1 MKKED
6 LKADIMQSY
15 GLTAMV
21 SRSLEVTEEEANTII
36 DEQAS
41 IGMDLLSND
50 DCSIEDIEDL
60 MYDMGVEPD
69 YLDEFLLRMC

>member
-1 MKKED
+1 MD
-6 LKADIMQSY
+6 Y

-21 SRSLEVTEEEANTII
+21 SRSLEVTEDEANII
-36 DEQAS
+36 INEQAS
-41 IGMDLLSND
+41 IGMGLIND
-50 DCSIEDIEDL
+50 ESCSIEGIEEL

>member
-1 MKKED
+1 MD
-6 LKADIMQSY
+6 Y

-21 SRSLEVTEEEANTII
+21 SRSLEVTEDEANIII
-36 DEQAS
+36 DEQA
-41 IGMDLLSND
+41 DLGRDMLDSGNCD
-50 DCSIEDIEDL
+50 IEDIEEL

>member
-1 MKKED
+1 MD
-6 LKADIMQSY
+6 Y

-21 SRSLEVTEEEANTII
+21 SKSLEITEKEANRII

-41 IGMDLLSND
+41 IGRDMISDES
-50 DCSIEDIEDL
+50 CSIEDIEDL

>member
-1 MKKED
+1 MD
-6 LKADIMQSY
+6 Y

-21 SRSLEVTEEEANTII
+21 SRSLEVTEVEANTII
-36 DEQAS
+36 DEQA
-41 IGMDLLSND
+41 DLGRDMLDSGNCD
-50 DCSIEDIEDL
+50 IEDIEEL

>member
-1 MKKED
+1 
-6 LKADIMQSY
+6 MQ

-21 SRSLEVTEEEANTII
+21 SKSLGVSAREADMII

-41 IGMDLLSND
+41 IGLDMMANESL
-50 DCSIEDIEDL
+50 DIEDVEEL
-60 MYDMGVEPD
+60 MYDMGIEPD

>member
-1 MKKED
+1 MD
-6 LKADIMQSY
+6 Y

-21 SRSLEVTEEEANTII
+21 SRSLEVTEDEANIII

-41 IGMDLLSND
+41 IGIDLLND
-50 DCSIEDIEDL
+50 ESCSIEDIEEL
-60 MYDMGVEPD
+60 MYDMGVELD

>member
-1 MKKED
+1 MCNLSVRKGVG
-6 LKADIMQSY
+6 MQ

-21 SRSLEVTEEEANTII
+21 SKSLGVSSSEADVII

-41 IGMDLLSND
+41 IGLDMMANEGL
-50 DCSIEDIEDL
+50 DIEDVEEL
-60 MYDMGVEPD
+60 MYDMGIEPD

>member
-1 MKKED
+1 M
-6 LKADIMQSY
+6 AY

-21 SRSLEVTEEEANTII
+21 SRSLEVTEDEANIII

-41 IGMDLLSND
+41 IGMDLIGND
-50 DCSIEDIEDL
+50 DCSIEDIEEL

-69 YLDEFLLRMC
+69 YLDEFLLRMM

>member
-1 MKKED
+1 MEKED
-6 LKADIMQSY
+6 LKASSTQNY

-21 SRSLEVTEEEANTII
+21 SRSLEVTEEEANVII

-41 IGMDLLSND
+41 IGMDLICND
-50 DCSIEDIEDL
+50 DCSIEDIEEL

>member
-1 MKKED
+1 MD
-6 LKADIMQSY
+6 Y

-21 SRSLEVTEEEANTII
+21 SRSLGVTEEEANVII

-41 IGMDLLSND
+41 IGRNLIND
-50 DCSIEDIEDL
+50 ESCSIEDIEEL

-69 YLDEFLLRMC
+69 NLDEFLLRMY

>member
-1 MKKED
+1 ME
-6 LKADIMQSY
+6 L

-21 SRSLEVTEEEANTII
+21 SRSLEVTEDEANIII

-41 IGMDLLSND
+41 IGIDLIND
-50 DCSIEDIEDL
+50 ESCSIEDIEEL

>member
-1 MKKED
+1 MN
-6 LKADIMQSY
+6 Y

-21 SRSLEVTEEEANTII
+21 SRSLEVTEDEANIII

-41 IGMDLLSND
+41 IGINLID
-50 DCSIEDIEDL
+50 DESCSIEDIEEL

-69 YLDEFLLRMC
+69 YLDEFLLRMI

>member
-1 MKKED
+1 M
-6 LKADIMQSY
+6 AY

-21 SRSLEVTEEEANTII
+21 CRSLEVTEDEANIII

-41 IGMDLLSND
+41 IGMDLIGND
-50 DCSIEDIEDL
+50 DCSIEDIDEL

>member
-1 MKKED
+1 MD
-6 LKADIMQSY
+6 Y

-21 SRSLEVTEEEANTII
+21 SRSLEVTEDEANIII

-41 IGMDLLSND
+41 IGIDLLND
-50 DCSIEDIEDL
+50 ESCSIEDIEEL

>member
-1 MKKED
+1 MD
-6 LKADIMQSY
+6 Y

-21 SRSLEVTEEEANTII
+21 SRSLGVTEEEANVII

-41 IGMDLLSND
+41 IGLNLIND
-50 DCSIEDIEDL
+50 ESCSIEDIEEL

-69 YLDEFLLRMC
+69 NLDEFLLRMY

>member
-1 MKKED
+1 MD
-6 LKADIMQSY
+6 Y
-15 GLTAMV
+15 GLAAMV
-21 SRSLEVTEEEANTII
+21 SRSLEVTEDEANIII

-41 IGMDLLSND
+41 IGIDLISD
-50 DCSIEDIEDL
+50 ESCSIEDLEEL

>member
-1 MKKED
+1 MD
-6 LKADIMQSY
+6 Y

-21 SRSLEVTEEEANTII
+21 SRSLEVTEEEANIII

-41 IGMDLLSND
+41 IGRDMLDSGNCD
-50 DCSIEDIEDL
+50 IEDIEEL
-60 MYDMGVEPD
+60 MYNMGVEPD

>member
-1 MKKED
+1 MD
-6 LKADIMQSY
+6 Y

-21 SRSLEVTEEEANTII
+21 SRSLEVTEDEANIII

-41 IGMDLLSND
+41 IGIDLLND
-50 DCSIEDIEDL
+50 ESCSIEDIEEL
-60 MYDMGVEPD
+60 MCDMGVEPD

>member
-1 MKKED
+1 MT
-6 LKADIMQSY
+6 Y

-21 SRSLEVTEEEANTII
+21 SRSLEVTEDEANIII

-41 IGMDLLSND
+41 IGMDLIGND
-50 DCSIEDIEDL
+50 DCSIEDIEEL

>member
-1 MKKED
+1 MD
-6 LKADIMQSY
+6 Y

-21 SRSLEVTEEEANTII
+21 SRSLEVTEDEANIII

-41 IGMDLLSND
+41 IGIDLLND
-50 DCSIEDIEDL
+50 ESCSIEDIEEL

-69 YLDEFLLRMC
+69 YLYEFLLRMC

>member
-1 MKKED
+1 MD
-6 LKADIMQSY
+6 Y

-21 SRSLEVTEEEANTII
+21 SRSLEVTEDEANIII

-41 IGMDLLSND
+41 IGKKLISNG
-50 DCSIEDIEDL
+50 DCSIEDIDEL

-69 YLDEFLLRMC
+69 Y

>member
-1 MKKED
+1 MD
-6 LKADIMQSY
+6 Y

-21 SRSLEVTEEEANTII
+21 SRSLGVTENEANIII

-41 IGMDLLSND
+41 IGRVLISDES
-50 DCSIEDIEDL
+50 CSIEDIDEL

>member
-1 MKKED
+1 
-6 LKADIMQSY
+6 
-15 GLTAMV
+15 MV
-21 SRSLEVTEEEANTII
+21 SRSLEVTEDEANVII

-41 IGMDLLSND
+41 IGIDLIND
-50 DCSIEDIEDL
+50 ESCRIEDIEEL